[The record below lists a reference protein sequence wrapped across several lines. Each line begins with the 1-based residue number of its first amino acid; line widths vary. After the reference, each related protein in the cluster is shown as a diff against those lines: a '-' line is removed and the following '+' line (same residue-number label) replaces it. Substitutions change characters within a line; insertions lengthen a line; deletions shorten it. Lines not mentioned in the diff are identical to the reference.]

1 MLRISAYAE
10 AEGLRT
16 DVPVSE
22 LPVLMADPGVSLWVD
37 LEAPTV
43 AEQMILTDVFRFH
56 PLAVED
62 CIEETHLPK
71 LDDYGEY
78 LFLVIHHGARSVE
91 EPGTFSTVELNC
103 FLSRRYLV
111 TYHDEPS
118 RTISDVYRRLE
129 KESPTMAHGTDSL
142 LHEILDGV
150 IDNYLPILDDLDEQ
164 VGEIERQ
171 VLEEPNHGV
180 LDRILMLKRDVMH
193 LKRVA
198 APQRE
203 VFHRLSR
210 DPFAVIDPRVQ
221 IYFRDVYDHLV
232 RITDLAES
240 YREHLT
246 ATLEAHL
253 SMVSNRLNEVM
264 KVLTVIATIV
274 LPLSLIAGIY
284 GMNFKFMPELQW
296 RYGYP
301 FILGL
306 MAAVAGGMLYWF
318 RRKGWF

>member
-1 MLRISAYAE
+1 MCLGFTRSPWKTAS
-10 AEGLRT
+10 R
-16 DVPVSE
+16 
-22 LPVLMADPGVSLWVD
+22 
-37 LEAPTV
+37 
-43 AEQMILTDVFRFH
+43 
-56 PLAVED
+56 
-62 CIEETHLPK
+62 ETHLPK

-129 KESPTMAHGTDSL
+129 KESPTLAHGTDSL

-171 VLEEPNHGV
+171 VLENPNHGV

-232 RITDLAES
+232 RITDLGES

-264 KVLTVIATIV
+264 KVLTVIATII

-284 GMNFKFMPELQW
+284 GMNFKNMPELQW
-296 RYGYP
+296 TYGYP
-301 FILGL
+301 FTLGL
-306 MAAVAGGMLYWF
+306 MAAPRRGDALLVQAEGVVLRTDGRF
-318 RRKGWF
+318 RQSGDAIFRWAAAFSYISNFVSILTIRSARDCIHLP